1 MHLLN
6 GELTQ
11 LLTPGRPLQ
20 DNEYFISQP
29 THSINIFSFSFINLG
44 KPASAK
50 RIVITHRHLIIFN
63 DKSDENQNDPAV
75 ISRKISLKK
84 AFARIRKTKVIH

>member
-1 MHLLN
+1 MFLIVLI
-6 GELTQ
+6 
-11 LLTPGRPLQ
+11 
-20 DNEYFISQP
+20 Y
-29 THSINIFSFSFINLG
+29 LG

-84 AFARIRKTKVIH
+84 AFARIRKTKVIY